1 MSIER
6 QYSLP
11 NCTLTLWGWNDS
23 NEGSSLDFQALSM
36 LSNVECQI
44 AGIKLT
50 GGKEFFESLVWAVST
65 YAQEVLSG
73 VSYPQDHLPGPR
85 WIHLEKLNGH
95 YHRLCINHNTPD
107 SATSSPNPPEVKLS
121 DVQLFDLVEA
131 VDQFFAD
138 TQTLP
143 SLSWSLAPTPKR
155 YVQATIP
162 VTQRAAPAALG
173 VVGLAVAAGLFLIMP
188 VPTIERPDTLEEV
201 QPSNSSESED
211 SEEPMT
217 SPPSTSPN
225 TDRSPQSANPQGR
238 NGEGALTVSDSTTVN
253 PLTTRPS
260 SLPPRIEDIDTLVE
274 RRSSITDPTAIGIL
288 NRRLHE
294 DIDRAWQSREDL
306 EKDLTYRVAVGQ
318 DGAILGYR
326 GADEAMSPQDDQL
339 TPLLELAYIPT
350 ADGGTETESIAEF
363 KVVFREKGVVEVSP
377 WNGFPPGSQSL
388 GPEITDPFLLENLND
403 ELYDQIDRARI
414 READF
419 PTELNY
425 RVAVQPDGEI
435 ADYEA
440 LNQAA
445 FDYLDRTPLPSL
457 LEVTE
462 NSRSGEVGSS
472 EEPLAQFK
480 VVFTPEGIL
489 QVSPW
494 RGYYGVN

>member
-6 QYSLP
+6 QYRLP
-11 NCTLTLWGWNDS
+11 NCTLTLWGWSDANQ
-23 NEGSSLDFQALSM
+23 GSSLDLQSLSM
-36 LSNVECQI
+36 LTHVECQI
-44 AGIKLT
+44 AGVQLT

-65 YAQEVLSG
+65 YAQQVLSG
-73 VSYPQDHLPGPR
+73 VAYPQDRLPGPK

-95 YHRLCINHNTPD
+95 YHRLCLDHHSPD
-107 SATSSPNPPEVKLS
+107 PAATAPNPTEVKLS

-143 SLSWSLAPTPKR
+143 SLSCSLAPTPKR
-155 YVQATIP
+155 YGQATIP

-188 VPTIERPDTLEEV
+188 VPTVNRPNQLEEV
-201 QPSNSSESED
+201 KPSGSSESGD
-211 SEEPMT
+211 SNQ
-217 SPPSTSPN
+217 SPSPSPN
-225 TDRSPQSANPQGR
+225 KDENEQGL
-238 NGEGALTVSDSTTVN
+238 NGEGALNVSDSTAVK
-253 PLTTRPS
+253 PLTTGQTS
-260 SLPPRIEDIDTLVE
+260 SPKPMEDIDRLVE
-274 RRSSITDPTAIGIL
+274 QRPSIDDPTAIGSL

-306 EKDLTYRVAVGQ
+306 EKDLTYRVAVGE

-326 GADEAMSPQDDQL
+326 GADGAMSPQDDQL

-363 KVVFREKGVVEVSP
+363 KVVFRKKGVVEVSP
-377 WNGFPPGSQSL
+377 WKGFPPGSQSL
-388 GPEITDPFLLENLND
+388 GPEITDPFLLENLNE

-414 READF
+414 RQADF
-419 PTELNY
+419 PRELNY
-425 RVAVQPDGEI
+425 RVAVKRDGEI

-457 LEVTE
+457 LQVTE
-462 NSRSGEVGSS
+462 NTDSGEKEGSN
-472 EEPLAQFK
+472 EPLAQFK
-480 VVFTPEGIL
+480 VVFTPQGIL

>member
-6 QYSLP
+6 QYNLP
-11 NCTLTLWGWNDS
+11 NCNLTLWGWS
-23 NEGSSLDFQALSM
+23 EANEGSSLDFQPLSM

-44 AGIKLT
+44 AGVKLT
-50 GGKEFFESLVWAVST
+50 GGKEFFESLVWAVSH

-73 VSYPQDHLPGPR
+73 VSYPQEHLPGPK

-95 YHRLCINHNTPD
+95 YHRLCINTKTPD
-107 SATSSPNPPEVKLS
+107 PAATSPNPPEVKLS

-162 VTQRAAPAALG
+162 GPQRAAPAALG
-173 VVGLAVAAGLFLIMP
+173 VVGLAVAAGLFLMMP
-188 VPTIERPDTLEEV
+188 IPNIERPETLEEV
-201 QPSNSSESED
+201 EPHGASESED
-211 SEEPMT
+211 SGE
-217 SPPSTSPN
+217 PPSPSPN
-225 TDRSPQSANPQGR
+225 TDQSDREP
-238 NGEGALTVSDSTTVN
+238 NGEAALTVSDSTTTN
-253 PLTTRPS
+253 PLTTGRTSSRPT
-260 SLPPRIEDIDTLVE
+260 IEDIDTLVE
-274 RRSSITDPTAIGIL
+274 RRPSITDATEIGTL

-306 EKDLTYRVAVGQ
+306 ERDLTYRVAVGQ

-326 GADEAMSPQDDQL
+326 GTDEAMIPQDDQL

-350 ADGGTETESIAEF
+350 DEGGAEAESIAEF
-363 KVVFREKGVVEVSP
+363 KVVFRQKGVVEVSP

-388 GPEITDPFLLENLND
+388 GPEITDPFLLENLNQ
-403 ELYDQIDRARI
+403 ELYNQIDRVRI

-457 LEVTE
+457 LEVTQ
-462 NSRSGEVGSS
+462 NSRSEEPESS
-472 EEPLAQFK
+472 DEPLAQFK

>member
-6 QYSLP
+6 QYNLP
-11 NCTLTLWGWNDS
+11 NCNLTLWGWS
-23 NEGSSLDFQALSM
+23 EAHEGSSLDFQPLSM

-44 AGIKLT
+44 AGVKLT
-50 GGKEFFESLVWAVST
+50 GGKEFFESLVWAVSH

-73 VSYPQDHLPGPR
+73 VSYPQEHLPGPK

-95 YHRLCINHNTPD
+95 YHRLCINTNTPD
-107 SATSSPNPPEVKLS
+107 PAATSPNPPEVKLS

-162 VTQRAAPAALG
+162 GPQRAAPAALG
-173 VVGLAVAAGLFLIMP
+173 VVGLAVVAGLFLMMP
-188 VPTIERPDTLEEV
+188 VPNIERPETLEEV
-201 QPSNSSESED
+201 EPHGASESED
-211 SEEPMT
+211 SGE
-217 SPPSTSPN
+217 PPSPSPN
-225 TDRSPQSANPQGR
+225 TDRSDREP
-238 NGEGALTVSDSTTVN
+238 NGEAALTVSDSTTAN
-253 PLTTRPS
+253 PLTTGRTSSRPT
-260 SLPPRIEDIDTLVE
+260 IEDIDTLVE
-274 RRSSITDPTAIGIL
+274 RRPSITDATEIGTL

-306 EKDLTYRVAVGQ
+306 ERDLTYRVAVGQ

-326 GADEAMSPQDDQL
+326 GTDEAMIPQDDQL

-350 ADGGTETESIAEF
+350 DEGGAEAESIAEF
-363 KVVFREKGVVEVSP
+363 KVVFRQKGVVEVSP

-388 GPEITDPFLLENLND
+388 GPEITDPFLLENLNQ
-403 ELYDQIDRARI
+403 ELYNQIDRVRI

-419 PTELNY
+419 PIELNY

-457 LEVTE
+457 LEVTQ
-462 NSRSGEVGSS
+462 NSRS
-472 EEPLAQFK
+472 EEPESSDESLAQFK

>member
-6 QYSLP
+6 QYRLP
-11 NCTLTLWGWNDS
+11 NCTLTLWGWSDA
-23 NEGSSLDFQALSM
+23 NEGSSLDFQSLSM
-36 LSNVECQI
+36 LTNAECQI
-44 AGIKLT
+44 AGVKLT

-65 YAQEVLSG
+65 YAQQVLSG
-73 VSYPQDHLPGPR
+73 VAYPQDHLPGPK

-95 YHRLCINHNTPD
+95 YHRLCLDHHSPD
-107 SATSSPNPPEVKLS
+107 PAATAPNPTEVKLS

-143 SLSWSLAPTPKR
+143 SLSLSLAPTPKR
-155 YVQATIP
+155 YVQSTIP
-162 VTQRAAPAALG
+162 VSQRAAPAALG

-188 VPTIERPDTLEEV
+188 VPTVNRPNQLEEV
-201 QPSNSSESED
+201 KPSSSSESGD
-211 SEEPMT
+211 SDL
-217 SPPSTSPN
+217 PPSPSPN
-225 TDRSPQSANPQGR
+225 TDGNEQGDNR
-238 NGEGALTVSDSTTVN
+238 EGALNVSDSTRVN
-253 PLTTRPS
+253 PLNSQQAS
-260 SLPPRIEDIDTLVE
+260 SRQPMEDIDRLVE
-274 RRSSITDPTAIGIL
+274 QRSSINDPTEIGSL

-306 EKDLTYRVAVGQ
+306 EKDLTYRVAVGE

-326 GADEAMSPQDDQL
+326 GTDAAMSPQDDQL

-363 KVVFREKGVVEVSP
+363 KVVFRKKGVVEVSP

-388 GPEITDPFLLENLND
+388 GPEITDPFLLENLNE
-403 ELYDQIDRARI
+403 ELYDQIDEARI
-414 READF
+414 RKVDF
-419 PTELNY
+419 PRELNY
-425 RVAVQPDGEI
+425 RVAVKRDGEI

-457 LEVTE
+457 LQVTE
-462 NSRSGEVGSS
+462 NTNSGGEAGSN
-472 EEPLAQFK
+472 EPLAQFK
-480 VVFTPEGIL
+480 VVFTPDGIL

>member
-6 QYSLP
+6 QYNLP
-11 NCTLTLWGWNDS
+11 NCNLTLWGWS
-23 NEGSSLDFQALSM
+23 EAHEGSSLDFQPLSM

-44 AGIKLT
+44 AGVKLT
-50 GGKEFFESLVWAVST
+50 GGKEFFESLVWAVSH

-73 VSYPQDHLPGPR
+73 VSYPQEHLPGPK

-95 YHRLCINHNTPD
+95 YHRLCINTNTPD
-107 SATSSPNPPEVKLS
+107 PAATSPNPPEVKLS

-162 VTQRAAPAALG
+162 GPQRAAPAALG
-173 VVGLAVAAGLFLIMP
+173 VVGLAVVAGLFLMMP
-188 VPTIERPDTLEEV
+188 VPNIERPETLEEV
-201 QPSNSSESED
+201 EPHGASESED
-211 SEEPMT
+211 SGE
-217 SPPSTSPN
+217 PPSPSPN
-225 TDRSPQSANPQGR
+225 TDRSDREP
-238 NGEGALTVSDSTTVN
+238 NGEAALTVSDSTTAN
-253 PLTTRPS
+253 PLTTGRTSSRPT
-260 SLPPRIEDIDTLVE
+260 IEDIDTLVE
-274 RRSSITDPTAIGIL
+274 RRPSITDATEIGTL

-306 EKDLTYRVAVGQ
+306 ERDLTYRVAVGQ

-326 GADEAMSPQDDQL
+326 GTDEAMIPQDDQL

-350 ADGGTETESIAEF
+350 DEGGAEAESIAEF
-363 KVVFREKGVVEVSP
+363 KVVFRQKGVVEVSP

-388 GPEITDPFLLENLND
+388 GPEITDPFLLENLNQ
-403 ELYDQIDRARI
+403 ELYDQIDRVRI

-419 PTELNY
+419 PIELNY

-457 LEVTE
+457 LEVTQ
-462 NSRSGEVGSS
+462 NSRS
-472 EEPLAQFK
+472 EEPESSDESLAQFK

>member
-6 QYSLP
+6 QYNLP
-11 NCTLTLWGWNDS
+11 NCNLTLWGWSDS
-23 NEGSSLDFQALSM
+23 NEGSSLDFQPLSM

-44 AGIKLT
+44 AGVKLT
-50 GGKEFFESLVWAVST
+50 GGKEFFESLVWAVSY
-65 YAQEVLSG
+65 YAQEILSG
-73 VSYPQDHLPGPR
+73 VSYPQEHLPGPK
-85 WIHLEKLNGH
+85 WIHLEKLNSH
-95 YHRLCINHNTPD
+95 YHRLCINNNTPD
-107 SATSSPNPPEVKLS
+107 PAATSPNPPEIKLS

-155 YVQATIP
+155 YVQASIP

-188 VPTIERPDTLEEV
+188 VPQNIDRPDTVEEV
-201 QPSNSSESED
+201 KPSGSEESEESD
-211 SEEPMT
+211 PT
-217 SPPSTSPN
+217 SP
-225 TDRSPQSANPQGR
+225 DRDQSPQGR
-238 NGEGALTVSDSTTVN
+238 NGEGALTVSDATTVS
-253 PLTTRPS
+253 PLTTPS
-260 SLPPRIEDIDTLVE
+260 SSSRATIEDIDTLVE
-274 RRSSITDPTAIGIL
+274 SRPSITDATEIGTL

-294 DIDRAWQSREDL
+294 DIDRAWQSRQDL

-326 GADEAMSPQDDQL
+326 GTDEAMIPQDDQL

-350 ADGGTETESIAEF
+350 NEGGAESESIAEF
-363 KVVFREKGVVEVSP
+363 KVVFRQKGVVEVSP

-388 GPEITDPFLLENLND
+388 GPEITDPFLLENLNE
-403 ELYDQIDRARI
+403 ELYDQINQARI
-414 READF
+414 REVDF
-419 PTELNY
+419 PRELNY
-425 RVAVQPDGEI
+425 RVAVQRDGEI

-457 LEVTE
+457 LEVTQ
-462 NSRSGEVGSS
+462 NTHSGEPGSS
-472 EEPLAQFK
+472 DEPLAQFK

-494 RGYYGVN
+494 RGYY